1 MRGEPLQQIRKE
13 CNMTQPLEKVDQT
26 NCSESDGALNFLS
39 DRTDEQLLSTAT
51 ELCLLYLQCERLLK
65 KQETILGNGQEDAC

>member
-1 MRGEPLQQIRKE
+1 
-13 CNMTQPLEKVDQT
+13 MTQPLEKVDQA
-26 NCSESDGALNFLS
+26 NCSESESDGALNFLS

-65 KQETILGNGQEDAC
+65 KQQTVLDNGHEDAC